1 MKKVYLLSAL
11 FFASGVFIAN
21 AQKAIQGF
29 IPVNAPAKVAA
40 TDKATG
46 TYWIDYSEYDKQYPG
61 NSINYVGFISDGT
74 FTYAHNNRDTLLGSF
89 AAVYEKFDS
98 MVVTSDYTFFQE
110 YPNNSVISVNIDSIF
125 VYVLHENNSNQNDSL
140 TISILGLDAQRR
152 PNNSNVLWD
161 TLIVTN
167 TSLAPNGDVLGFAP
181 NLLRNGSNWGY
192 SIKVQYN
199 DPSLVDTF
207 AVVFA
212 NYQNCGYPQV
222 YPAAYYQIN
231 LDAGSSNS
239 QIIPLTNGT
248 VVWYQDCNGNS
259 APDMPD
265 ENSFKNWA
273 IWSLVTLTENLGIE
287 EQEEKGLHVVSYPNP
302 AKDVFQIK
310 YDLQHAGEVMLTI
323 TDISGKVQIVKNLG
337 NHTNGSYNTAV
348 DVTGFTAGIYF
359 YTIQVDQVK
368 ITRRFVVTK

>member
-1 MKKVYLLSAL
+1 MNKVFFLSGFLLA
-11 FFASGVFIAN
+11 FAMFEIN

-29 IPVNAPAKVAA
+29 IPVNSPTKIAA

-61 NSINYVGFISDGT
+61 NNISYVAFISDGT
-74 FTYAHNNRDTLLGSF
+74 YRYAHNNRDTLLGSF
-89 AAVYEKFDS
+89 AAIYEKFDS

-110 YPNNSVISVNIDSIF
+110 FPKSSVVSVNIDSIF
-125 VYVLHENNSNQNDSL
+125 VFVIHENTSGQNDSL

-181 NLLRNGSNWGY
+181 NLLRTGSNWGY
-192 SIKVQYN
+192 SVKVQYN

-231 LDAGSSNS
+231 LDAASSNS

-248 VVWYQDCNGNS
+248 VVWYQDCNGNMS
-259 APDMPD
+259 PDLPD

-287 EQEEKGLHVVSYPNP
+287 EQDEKGVHVVSYPNP
-302 AKDVFQIK
+302 AKDIFQIK
-310 YDLQHAGEVMLTI
+310 YGLQQAGEVMLTI
-323 TDISGKVQIVKNLG
+323 TDISGKVQMMKNLG
-337 NHTNGSYNTAV
+337 YHTFGSFNTSV
-348 DVTGFTAGIYF
+348 DVTGFMSGIYF
-359 YTIQVDQVK
+359 YTIQVDQIK
-368 ITRRFVVTK
+368 ITRRFVITK